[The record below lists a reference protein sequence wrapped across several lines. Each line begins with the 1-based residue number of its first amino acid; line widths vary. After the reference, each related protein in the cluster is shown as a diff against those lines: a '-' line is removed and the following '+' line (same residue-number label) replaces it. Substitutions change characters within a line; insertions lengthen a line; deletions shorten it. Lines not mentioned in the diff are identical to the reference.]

1 MKIRLNRFLSLC
13 GLSSR
18 RKAELI
24 IQDGQIYVNGKVET
38 KLQKIIDTENDEVF
52 HQKNRLIPQDF
63 EYYKMNKPRFY
74 LTTMSEN
81 ENRRTVRDLLF
92 GFKTKLFPI
101 GRLDYDTEGL
111 LLFTNDG
118 KIAHRISHP
127 SFLVDKTYLAYLNKK
142 ISPTLLDKMRKGA
155 NLKDGFLLPG
165 KLVLIKG
172 DLNETLLKIQI
183 HEGRNHIIKNFFKFF
198 GCNVTKL
205 KRISVGPVK
214 LGELE
219 SGKIVKLDYNE
230 LEELKKLF

>member
-1 MKIRLNRFLSLC
+1 
-13 GLSSR
+13 
-18 RKAELI
+18 
-24 IQDGQIYVNGKVET
+24 
-38 KLQKIIDTENDEVF
+38 
-52 HQKNRLIPQDF
+52 
-63 EYYKMNKPRFY
+63 
-74 LTTMSEN
+74 
-81 ENRRTVRDLLF
+81 
-92 GFKTKLFPI
+92 
-101 GRLDYDTEGL
+101 
-111 LLFTNDG
+111 
-118 KIAHRISHP
+118 
-127 SFLVDKTYLAYLNKK
+127 
-142 ISPTLLDKMRKGA
+142 MRKGA

-205 KRISVGPVK
+205 KRISVGPIK